1 MTDLGKADSF
11 LRQTQDRRLA
21 RDDRGRGRGV
31 QTLFFVPQA
40 PVFATS
46 DGCSH
51 RGYFLVSS
59 ILIQKWGIL
68 IEGGCC

>member
-1 MTDLGKADSF
+1 MERA
-11 LRQTQDRRLA
+11 
-21 RDDRGRGRGV
+21 GV
-31 QTLFFVPQA
+31 ETLFFVPQA

-68 IEGGCC
+68 IEGGGC